1 MDHKNPNETYRA
13 VLFYPSPLPKITI
26 PLFLFMQQNF
36 LVKRTAS
43 DDSDF
48 QFLVTCLD
56 HELWDE
62 LKEDQATYDPHNK
75 LPDIKTVV
83 LVYFNSEPVA
93 CGCFKEFDKDTIEI
107 KRMFVQK
114 ECRGKGLS
122 KKVLHELE
130 QWAMEKNYRFA
141 VLETSIHFRAARRLY
156 ETNGYRIIE
165 NYGPY
170 NGLHESVCMKKELR

>member
-1 MDHKNPNETYRA
+1 
-13 VLFYPSPLPKITI
+13 
-26 PLFLFMQQNF
+26 MQQNF
-36 LVKRTAS
+36 LVKRTAAN
-43 DDSDF
+43 DNDF
-48 QFLVTCLD
+48 KFLVTCLD

-83 LVYFNSEPVA
+83 LVYFNNEPVA

-114 ECRGKGLS
+114 EYRGKGLS
-122 KKVLHELE
+122 KKVLNELE
-130 QWAMEKNYRFA
+130 QWATEKTYRFV
-141 VLETSIHFRAARRLY
+141 VLETSIHFKTARRLY